1 MIYCNYCIL
10 PDTRPNISIMS
21 DGKCTACHNHLN
33 KKKINW
39 KNKKKNFD
47 KIVKSIKNKKS
58 VYDCLIPVSGGKDS
72 TWQVL
77 KILSYGLNPLT
88 FTYKPILRTGIGQRN
103 LDNLKK
109 IGVHHIDFTI
119 NEIAEKKFIK
129 KAFLKFGAVALPM
142 HMAMWNISY
151 NLAKSFSIPYIIWGE
166 NSANEYGGSK
176 KDQKLKNLNKKWIQ
190 KYGINFNTTV
200 KDWISKD
207 LTEKEL
213 APLIKLKSSKNKE
226 LSPIS
231 IFLGD
236 YFNWDPL
243 ETFKVAKKFGFK
255 KNSKGPKTGIYKYA
269 DIDDNLISIHH
280 YLKIHKFGFSR
291 SYDNLSL
298 EIRNNRLSRNQ
309 AIKIVKKGAFKAPNQ
324 DIKKFCA
331 LIGINKKKFFT
342 ICEKFR
348 NTKIWYKE
356 KSWKLR
362 FPLK

>member
-1 MIYCNYCIL
+1 M
-10 PDTRPNISIMS
+10 
-21 DGKCTACHNHLN
+21 
-33 KKKINW
+33 
-39 KNKKKNFD
+39 
-47 KIVKSIKNKKS
+47 
-58 VYDCLIPVSGGKDS
+58 
-72 TWQVL
+72 
-77 KILSYGLNPLT
+77 
-88 FTYKPILRTGIGQRN
+88 
-103 LDNLKK
+103 
-109 IGVHHIDFTI
+109 
-119 NEIAEKKFIK
+119 
-129 KAFLKFGAVALPM
+129 
-142 HMAMWNISY
+142 
-151 NLAKSFSIPYIIWGE
+151 
-166 NSANEYGGSK
+166 
-176 KDQKLKNLNKKWIQ
+176 
-190 KYGINFNTTV
+190 
-200 KDWISKD
+200 
-207 LTEKEL
+207 
-213 APLIKLKSSKNKE
+213 
-226 LSPIS
+226 
-231 IFLGD
+231 
-236 YFNWDPL
+236 